1 MSKSEGIDM
10 QFDLAHIIKRVE
22 GLDELTVP
30 FTKKEMDEVI
40 KAMPADRAPVP
51 DGYNGMFVKKCWPII
66 QKEFYALL
74 VTSTME
80 VLNCK
85 ISMVLL

>member
-1 MSKSEGIDM
+1 MGKSEGIDM

-40 KAMPADRAPVP
+40 KAMPADRAPGP

-66 QKEFYALL
+66 QK
-74 VTSTME
+74 
-80 VLNCK
+80 
-85 ISMVLL
+85 